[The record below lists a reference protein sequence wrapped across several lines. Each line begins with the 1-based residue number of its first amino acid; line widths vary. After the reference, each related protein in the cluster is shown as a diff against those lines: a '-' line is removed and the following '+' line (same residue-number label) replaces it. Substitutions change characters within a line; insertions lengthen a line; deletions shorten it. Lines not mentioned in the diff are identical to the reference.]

1 MAFCKH
7 RVMDKCKKD
16 NRPCIFSKECC
27 EPEEKK
33 MTNADRIR
41 NMTDDELADMLHN
54 IGSYVEAG
62 EPLIDIFVDEE
73 KTTISDDFGSIKE
86 WLQAEV
92 KEGDSNAS

>member
-41 NMTDDELADMLHN
+41 NMSDGELADMLHN
-54 IGSYVEAG
+54 IGSYAEDG
-62 EPLIDIFVDEE
+62 EPLIDIFVGEE

-92 KEGDSNAS
+92 KEGD

>member
-27 EPEEKK
+27 ETEEKK

-41 NMTDDELADMLHN
+41 NMTDDELA
-54 IGSYVEAG
+54 SF
-62 EPLIDIFVDEE
+62 LIAMQISTKVRNRVDS
-73 KTTISDDFGSIKE
+73 KKE
-86 WLQAEV
+86 IDEYLQAEV
-92 KEGDSNAS
+92 KEGELDD